1 MEIMKTKFVRKCLLT
16 KYEPFKRS
24 RVMKLRQE
32 KFKKIMKIGNTTG
45 IIHSE
50 LCRLTLEE
58 RRQWFEEELEKGNPV
73 LLELQRIVSESY
85 IKRMQ
90 RGEVK

>member
-1 MEIMKTKFVRKCLLT
+1 MEIKKTKLVRDSLLN
-16 KYEPFKRS
+16 KNKKFRVS

-32 KFKKIMKIGNTTG
+32 KFKMIMKIGNTTG

-50 LCRLTLEE
+50 LCRLTKKE
-58 RRQWFEEELEKGNPV
+58 RRQWFEEELERGNPV
-73 LLELQRIVSESY
+73 LLDIQRAVRESY

-90 RGEVK
+90 SGDVE